1 MPTVPAVPT
10 VPAPTATATP
20 PSPPPHIGVFDSGI
34 GGLSVLAALR
44 RQLPGA
50 RIRYIA
56 DTAYTPWGERSA
68 EWVGQRCAQL
78 AAHLIDAGA
87 QLVLVAC
94 NTGTTQAI
102 GALRARWP
110 AVPFVGVEP
119 GVKPAVAATRN
130 GRIAVMGTSGTMRSE
145 RLQRLVADHASTVA
159 LLRLPCPGL
168 VEAIELSALADDA
181 ALAPQLDQIAG
192 ALREADVDTVVL
204 GCTHYPLV
212 AAALQQRLGDGV
224 QLLDTADAVV
234 RRVTSLLPPDA
245 AVAAQHASSAASLTL
260 CSTADPA
267 LLRAAARRWV
277 DARADAS
284 ALVLPPIIEA
294 ARG

>member
-1 MPTVPAVPT
+1 MPTVPT
-10 VPAPTATATP
+10 PTATATP
-20 PSPPPHIGVFDSGI
+20 PLPPPQLGVFDSGI

-44 RQLPGA
+44 LQLPGA
-50 RIRYIA
+50 RIHYIA

-68 EWVGQRCAQL
+68 HWVGQRCEQL

-102 GALRARWP
+102 GTLRARWP
-110 AVPFVGVEP
+110 TVPFVGVEP
-119 GVKPAVAATRN
+119 GVKPAVAGTRN
-130 GRIAVMGTSGTMRSE
+130 GRIAVMGTSGTLRS
-145 RLQRLVADHASTVA
+145 DT
-159 LLRLPCPGL
+159 
-168 VEAIELSALADDA
+168 
-181 ALAPQLDQIAG
+181 LAPQLDQIAA
-192 ALREADVDTVVL
+192 ALREAAVDTVVL

-224 QLLDTADAVV
+224 LLLDTADAVV

-245 AVAAQHASSAASLTL
+245 AVAAQHASHAAGLTL

-267 LLRAAARRWV
+267 VLRAAARRWV